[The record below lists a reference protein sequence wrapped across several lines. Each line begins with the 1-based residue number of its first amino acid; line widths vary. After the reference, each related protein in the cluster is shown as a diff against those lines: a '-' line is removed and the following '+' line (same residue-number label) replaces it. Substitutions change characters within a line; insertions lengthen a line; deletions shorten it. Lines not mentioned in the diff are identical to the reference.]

1 MCDSI
6 RVSVERFL
14 TSHLWSKT
22 ENCFSRSWSQQLWIG
37 MNSTAA
43 LIPRITAYLGDW
55 KRMERWTDEGCK
67 CLCGPRGFIQGL
79 LTPSACMDAHRHT
92 HLPSLRSQIWHE
104 SHLACIFMPCGMGH
118 RHTPSYNYCFPA
130 PNNWTCSR
138 VEHEG
143 EVTSNVGI
151 WERRFGQNTRTH
163 HHDSTGVSFVC
174 YLWNSSFPVLN
185 LPSRVTQNFIAE
197 LVRLSCET

>member
-79 LTPSACMDAHRHT
+79 LTPSACMYAHRHT

-143 EVTSNVGI
+143 EAM
-151 WERRFGQNTRTH
+151 WAFGREDLGRTLGL
-163 HHDSTGVSFVC
+163 TTMTAQV
-174 YLWNSSFPVLN
+174 YLLFA
-185 LPSRVTQNFIAE
+185 TFEIA
-197 LVRLSCET
+197 LFLC